1 MQLIVVT
8 NYIPGGGWEALE
20 GYGQVVMPT
29 EEQRRFT
36 DEELWRMAPDAVA
49 YLAGGP
55 LSGKLIRA
63 SGNLRIIANYGAGYD
78 RIDVQAA
85 NDCGVPITNI
95 PDSTAF
101 PTAEQALA
109 LLLSLSRRVAE
120 LDRKMRADGPEGYFG
135 MGNYMTHSL
144 EGKTLGIVGMGRI
157 GRQMA
162 AFGRALRMNI
172 LYYNRRRL
180 PPELEEDAA
189 YSTLPALL
197 GSSDVVS
204 LHCPLTPETEAL
216 IGREELAMMKPT
228 AMLINTARGP
238 VVDNAALIA
247 ALQARRL
254 AGAAL
259 DVFPE
264 EPHIPAAY
272 LAMGQVV
279 LAPHGGTNTH
289 ETRRRM
295 TDACIE
301 RIIDALSGYRPQNVV
316 NPTIY
321 QGG

>member
-29 EEQRRFT
+29 EEARRFT
-36 DEELWRMAPDAVA
+36 EEELWRMAPDAIA

-63 SGNLRIIANYGAGYD
+63 SGNLRIIANYGAGYE
-78 RIDVQAA
+78 RVDVEAA
-85 NDCGVPITNI
+85 TDCGVPVTNI
-95 PDSTAF
+95 PEETAF
-101 PTAEQALA
+101 PTAEHALA
-109 LLLSLSRRVAE
+109 LMLSLSRRVAE
-120 LDRKMRADGPEGYFG
+120 LDRKMRLEGPEGYFG
-135 MGNYMTHSL
+135 MGNAMTHSL

-162 AFGRALRMNI
+162 AFGRALRMHI

-180 PPELEEDAA
+180 PPELEEDAT
-189 YSTLPALL
+189 YTTLPTLL
-197 GSSDVVS
+197 SASDVVS
-204 LHCPLTPETEAL
+204 LHCPLTPETEGL
-216 IGREELAMMKPT
+216 LGREELAMMKPS
-228 AMLINTARGP
+228 ALLVNTARGK

-247 ALQARRL
+247 ALQAHRIG
-254 AGAAL
+254 GAAL
-259 DVFPE
+259 DVFPD

-301 RIIDALSGYRPQNVV
+301 RMIDALSGYRPQNVV